1 MHNPWIYR
9 APAIGW
15 GFFILYV
22 CLAPPET
29 LRTGIDFEISDK
41 VVHFTLYLLWVV
53 LLYFGSSRGYKK
65 VLSYAKLMLYWS
77 SAIIIGIL
85 VEYLQMWMAVGRSAE
100 VLDALA
106 NSAGAVAGIIISR
119 VAHRILC

>member
-1 MHNPWIYR
+1 MRNPWIYR

-22 CLAPPET
+22 CLAPAET

-65 VLSYAKLMLYWS
+65 ALSYAKLMMYWS
-77 SAIIIGIL
+77 SAIIIGIF